1 MGLKNR
7 RRFKKAFRSPQV
19 EAVILPVVR
28 EGKIDSLLGRI
39 ACFVSGEHVPATIER
54 KDGSEAFVCVSCWE
68 VFDVE

>member
-7 RRFKKAFRSPQV
+7 RRFKKALQSPKV
-19 EAVILPVVR
+19 EAVILPVIR
-28 EGKIDSLLGRI
+28 EGKIDSLLGRL
-39 ACFVSGEHVPATIER
+39 ACFMTEEHIPATIER